1 METTGKDNYKD
12 AQEDVSY
19 LVDVK
24 MDWGTWELPMEEYLV
39 YALTEVMQDG
49 YEEEAL
55 KAQAV
60 LLRTELAELYFSEDD
75 EQLLQEDGELLSQ
88 ENRNEETMRIQVED
102 DVIGRFY
109 YENDY
114 EALEP
119 YQDAVEKTKGLYLSY
134 QGQPIRAAY
143 FKVSNGHTRSAGE
156 VWHTDEMPYLSGV
169 DCEQDSASRE
179 WKSSVTVEKDT
190 YLSLLRQTIGED
202 WPEESLWSAG
212 SFRYDEAG
220 YVTEIVYTDDDKTTN
235 IDGEE
240 FRYLF
245 GMQSASFQ
253 VDWGEEQVHFNVTG
267 AGHGFGM
274 SQYAANV
281 KALNGETYDQILKFF
296 FKGTEL
302 SKFE

>member
-39 YALTEVMQDG
+39 YALTEVMQDD

-60 LLRTELAELYFSEDD
+60 LLRTELVESYLSGKD
-75 EQLLQEDGELLSQ
+75 EQLLQEDGEQFSQ
-88 ENRNEETMRIQVED
+88 QNRNEETIRIRIED
-102 DVIGRFY
+102 DGIGKFY
-109 YENDY
+109 YENNN
-114 EALEP
+114 EELES
-119 YQDAVEKTKGLYLSY
+119 YQDAVDKTKGLYLSY
-134 QGQPIRAAY
+134 QGKPIRAAY
-143 FKVSNGHTRSAGE
+143 FKVSNGHTRSAQA
-156 VWHTDEMPYLSGV
+156 VWNTDEMPYLSGV
-169 DCEQDSASRE
+169 ECEQDSASRE

-190 YLSLLRQTIGED
+190 YLSLLRQTIGEE
-202 WPEESLWSAG
+202 WSEESLWSAG
-212 SFRYDEAG
+212 SFHYDEAG
-220 YVTEIVYTDDDKTTN
+220 YVTEVVYTEGYKTTK

-281 KALNGETYDQILKFF
+281 KALNGETYDRILKFF

-302 SKFE
+302 VKFE

>member
-1 METTGKDNYKD
+1 
-12 AQEDVSY
+12 
-19 LVDVK
+19 
-24 MDWGTWELPMEEYLV
+24 
-39 YALTEVMQDG
+39 
-49 YEEEAL
+49 
-55 KAQAV
+55 
-60 LLRTELAELYFSEDD
+60 
-75 EQLLQEDGELLSQ
+75 
-88 ENRNEETMRIQVED
+88 MRIQVED

-119 YQDAVEKTKGLYLSY
+119 YQDAVEKTKGIYLSY